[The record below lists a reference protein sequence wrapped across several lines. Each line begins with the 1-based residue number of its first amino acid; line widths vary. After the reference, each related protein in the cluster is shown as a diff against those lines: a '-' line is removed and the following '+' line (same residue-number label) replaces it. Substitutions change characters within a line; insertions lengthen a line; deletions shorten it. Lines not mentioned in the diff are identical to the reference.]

1 MRTTRGYSNQGT
13 QAKPLLSI
21 MEGEKT
27 LSCNDIILLTSY
39 VLIVNGQTFN
49 VLFEM
54 GLFITTEVTQSMSTT
69 FILPAMMVYMYVSN
83 QLRP

>member
-1 MRTTRGYSNQGT
+1 MRTTQGYSNQGT

-21 MEGEKT
+21 MEGENLALKYNSLDKLCT
-27 LSCNDIILLTSY
+27 
-39 VLIVNGQTFN
+39 VNGQTFN

-69 FILPAMMVYMYVSN
+69 FILPAMTGYMYVSN